1 VQGLFELVDLPDWT
15 QSCYYHWMGIKIR
28 HYYLPGTTVPGHAHL
43 AALVHFAIV
52 GISASNAIN
61 MISFDV
67 IAFMCAVSS
76 AASQHEQVCVLFGIV
91 PNDSGLC
98 KVKPWASP

>member
-1 VQGLFELVDLPDWT
+1 M
-15 QSCYYHWMGIKIR
+15 YHY
-28 HYYLPGTTVPGHAHL
+28 H
-43 AALVHFAIV
+43 HFATV